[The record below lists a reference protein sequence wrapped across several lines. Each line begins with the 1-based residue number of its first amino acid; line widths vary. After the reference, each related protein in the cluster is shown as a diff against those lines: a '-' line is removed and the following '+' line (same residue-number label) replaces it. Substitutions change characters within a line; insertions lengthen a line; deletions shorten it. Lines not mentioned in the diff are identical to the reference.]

1 MADRVATGI
10 AGLDEMLYGGFI
22 PGSSVLVG
30 GAPGTGK
37 TTLALQFLVHGATL
51 GEAGLWI
58 SFEEFPQ
65 SIFRDAESL
74 GWDLHKLERAGLLR
88 MSFTS
93 PEVFLK
99 SLETPDSPLMQM
111 LLDANIRR
119 VALDSITH
127 FTRLSAEPHE
137 LRHLYTA
144 AVNGLKREGVTAMLL
159 SEESRSSALQAQ
171 RGRAPYI
178 VDTII
183 LLRYVEIES
192 AMQHALLVLKMR
204 GSNHAKEIRRYE
216 IRRGGIVVGGAF
228 ENREGIL
235 SGTPHRS
242 PQPSASSAQPPAQ
255 RRG

>member
-1 MADRVATGI
+1 MTERVATGI
-10 AGLDEMLYGGFI
+10 AGLDEMLYGGFL

-37 TTLALQFLVHGATL
+37 TTLALQFLHHGAQL
-51 GEAGLWI
+51 GEPGLWI

-74 GWDLHKLERAGLLR
+74 GWDLGKLEHSGRLR
-88 MSFTS
+88 MMFTS

-99 SLETPDSPLMQM
+99 SLQTPDSPLMQM
-111 LLDANIRR
+111 MMEGGIRR
-119 VALDSITH
+119 VALDSVTH
-127 FTRLSAEPHE
+127 FTRLTADPNE

-144 AVNGLKREGVTAMLL
+144 VVNGLKREGVTSVLL
-159 SEESRSSALQAQ
+159 SEESRAIALQAQ
-171 RGRAPYI
+171 RGRVPYI

-192 AMQHALLVLKMR
+192 AMQRAILVVKMR

-216 IRRGGIVVGGAF
+216 IHKGGIVVDGAF
-228 ENREGIL
+228 QDQEGIL
-235 SGTPHRS
+235 SGSPHRTVGGG
-242 PQPSASSAQPPAQ
+242 QWAVG
-255 RRG
+255 RKR